1 MRLLES
7 SATRRRSRG
16 GTAASILVHV
26 LVIGSAVFGTAT
38 AGIPDDAPREVALP
52 AYVAPRPEPAR
63 EHAKGPATANPNSAA
78 VASNLRPPPQIPF
91 VEPIGIPPIAV
102 GPPTVSVPADSFA
115 SGGLKSGPGE
125 PAGAPSGAPA
135 GDGPWTRDFVERPA
149 MPLGPVRPRYPDALR
164 DAGIG
169 GRVVLRFV
177 VDTLGRVE
185 PATVET
191 TSATDPR
198 FGEAARRAIGG
209 LRFRPA
215 EAGGRRVRQL
225 VELPFD
231 FVIQ

>member
-38 AGIPDDAPREVALP
+38 AGIPDDHAPREVALP
-52 AYVAPRPEPAR
+52 VYVAPTPEPPPPT
-63 EHAKGPATANPNSAA
+63 GPTTTNPNTGST
-78 VASNLRPPPQIPF
+78 VSNLPSPPRFPNVVP
-91 VEPIGIPPIAV
+91 VGIPPIPV
-102 GPPTVSVPADSFA
+102 GQSTISVPADSFA
-115 SGGLKSGPGE
+115 RGRLTSGAGNVV
-125 PAGAPSGAPA
+125 GAPS
-135 GDGPWTRDFVERPA
+135 GDGPWTRDFVERA
-149 MPLGPVRPRYPDALR
+149 AVPLGQVRPRYPDALR

-191 TSATDPR
+191 TSASDPR

-231 FVIQ
+231 FVIR